1 MNIEK
6 YKFIAHRGIHT
17 KNGDNVE
24 NSIPAFK
31 IAVEKNIGIELDVH
45 ITKDD
50 EIVVVHDHNLKN
62 ITGIDKVVEELNL
75 NEIKQM
81 NLFNTNN
88 KIPTLNEVLD
98 VIDGKVPIVIEI
110 KNEGRVGRLESKLYS
125 LLKEYKGEYVIESFN
140 PLTLLWF
147 KKHDKNIIRGQLSAK
162 KIDSI
167 SKFLNFFLSK
177 MLFNIFTK
185 PEFIAY
191 NIFDI
196 TEKMYKKYNKKG
208 IYLIGWTLKN
218 MNEYHEYSNIC
229 DGLIF
234 DNYEEFRNIIESE
247 VNSYEKE
254 N

>member
-45 ITKDD
+45 ITNDD
-50 EIVVVHDHNLKN
+50 EIVVVHDHNLEN
-62 ITGIDKVVEELNL
+62 ITGINKLVEDLNL
-75 NEIKQM
+75 SEIKNM

-88 KIPTLNEVLD
+88 KIPTLNEVLNI
-98 VIDGKVPIVIEI
+98 IDGKVPIIIEI
-110 KNEGRVGRLESKLYS
+110 KNEGKVGKLENKLYNI
-125 LLKEYKGEYVIESFN
+125 LKNYKGEYVIESFN

-162 KIDSI
+162 KINGI
-167 SKFLNFFLSK
+167 SKILNFFLSN

-185 PEFIAY
+185 PDFIAY

-208 IYLIGWTLKN
+208 IFLIGWTLKN
-218 MNEYHEYSNIC
+218 IDDYKKYSNMC
-229 DGLIF
+229 DGIIF
-234 DNYEEFRNIIESE
+234 DNYDKFKNIIKLKG
-247 VNSYEKE
+247 NYYEEK